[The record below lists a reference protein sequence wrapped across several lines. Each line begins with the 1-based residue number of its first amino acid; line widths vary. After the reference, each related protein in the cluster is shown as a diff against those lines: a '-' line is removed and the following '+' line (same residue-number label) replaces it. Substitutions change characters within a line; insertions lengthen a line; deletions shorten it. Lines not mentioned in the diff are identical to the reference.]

1 MGLDMTCPTSM
12 YVDMQRTTTHPE
24 ANMKKVIGTITSYQG
39 SEFGFLKGHQ
49 VKIIAVIKNAADLDN
64 DPDEDD
70 GYITD
75 DEDLARAGGV
85 TANDRIEVQPWI
97 ESQGRFSFASS
108 DPKASDLAAFSNLKS
123 EE

>member
-1 MGLDMTCPTSM
+1 
-12 YVDMQRTTTHPE
+12 
-24 ANMKKVIGTITSYQG
+24 MKKVIGTITTCDSDDHPYLRG
-39 SEFGFLKGHQ
+39 YQ
-49 VKIIAVIKNAADLDN
+49 VKIIAIIKNAADLDN

-85 TANDRIEVQPWI
+85 TANDRVEVQPWI

-108 DPKASDLAAFSNLKS
+108 DPLATDLACFANLKS